1 MHLRTWGRCH
11 GLRVIA
17 GAIMSPT
24 HKSIICAIVLAII
37 GGWAI
42 TYYWQE
48 TAGSFGAGLLFV
60 VGLILFG
67 RIFPVPTR

>member
-1 MHLRTWGRCH
+1 
-11 GLRVIA
+11 
-17 GAIMSPT
+17 MSPT

-67 RIFPVPTR
+67 RIFRVPTR